1 MRAKQFIP
9 EAAIGTH
16 PKRPARPGS
25 RPERGH
31 EATPRYTTNEMDKS
45 QKGSPGWNISD
56 DEPGGKEHHVKAAKS
71 KDVTK
76 NALKSLNKEMGKAH
90 KKVKEGA
97 DERKQNALWAQI
109 TQHEKAAKAT
119 KNDIK
124 KQHHMKMADELR
136 GQLKTSDEESL
147 EEAGSDAMAN
157 AAKRLTDPNDGKV
170 AKLRAAGD
178 KRREEH
184 LKSRDIAK
192 KNEDIAAMEAELAEA
207 KAPRALCKSSTPDED
222 LGASQLASCKSQG
235 LRARD
240 GEKSHKLGKSSKSR
254 VKVGGKRIKGS
265 KYGGPLPDWS

>member
-1 MRAKQFIP
+1 MRAKQFTT
-9 EAAIGTH
+9 EAAIGTN
-16 PKRPARPGS
+16 PKRPAREGS

-31 EATPRYTTNEMDKS
+31 EAQPRYKTEEGFDYTMKDLGNDYSGFPSNHSLKHKMLKRI
-45 QKGSPGWNISD
+45 SP
-56 DEPGGKEHHVKAAKS
+56 EHHQLYRDKMNNTHDSDQLVKLFH
-71 KDVTK
+71 V
-76 NALKSLNKEMGKAH
+76 
-90 KKVKEGA
+90 
-97 DERKQNALWAQI
+97 
-109 TQHEKAAKAT
+109 AKARGHV
-119 KNDIK
+119 I
-124 KQHHMKMADELR
+124 DE
-136 GQLKTSDEESL
+136 GT
-147 EEAGSDAMAN
+147 SDAMAN

-192 KNEDIAAMEAELAEA
+192 KNETIDSMAAELEEA

-240 GEKSHKLGKSSKSR
+240 GEKSHKLGKSAKSR
-254 VKVGGKRIKGS
+254 VKVGGKRIKGN